1 MEAAKAEE
9 ESAPPT
15 TRVKRALEIDE
26 QSPVQE
32 VPVKRVR
39 VDDLEREVWV
49 DGRRGRALLGLA
61 IGLGARY
68 EFSSLFCANL
78 KCYITLFGLD
88 FFCVE
93 GFRFLVCKIMDGVYI
108 FMTVNKLCLEFVVSL
123 GIQQTRM

>member
-26 QSPVQE
+26 QSPAQE
-32 VPVKRVR
+32 VPVKRVK

-61 IGLGARY
+61 IGLGVRY
-68 EFSSLFCANL
+68 GILFA
-78 KCYITLFGLD
+78 I
-88 FFCVE
+88 
-93 GFRFLVCKIMDGVYI
+93 
-108 FMTVNKLCLEFVVSL
+108 LC
-123 GIQQTRM
+123 